1 MGIDIYL
8 EWDGMKKEEKNA
20 QATGFSITSGN
31 VGYLREAYH
40 GGPYATRILVREAF
54 EAENCRAQIPAEI
67 MRDRLNHVTEPAAR
81 TSGAG
86 HQLAEAVLD
95 MLQSTGVEVVA
106 EDGATTN
113 RIKSDTTR
121 PMTVEE
127 AVRERQLRLYGEDN
141 EHIERVVKSFRDFVE
156 LAEEKERQTGK
167 PCTVYASY

>member
-8 EWDGMKKEEKNA
+8 EWDGMEEEEKSA

-54 EAENCRAQIPAEI
+54 EAEDCRAQIPAEI
-67 MRDRLNHVTEPAAR
+67 MRERLTHVTEPAM
-81 TSGAG
+81 TGEG
-86 HQLAEAVLD
+86 HQLAQ
-95 MLQSTGVEVVA
+95 MLVGMIQDTGAEIVSGGGIQS
-106 EDGATTN
+106 DN
-113 RIKSDTTR
+113 TR

-127 AVRERQLRLYGEDN
+127 AVRERQRRLYGEDS
-141 EHIERVVKSFRDFVE
+141 EHVERVVKSFRDFVA

>member
-8 EWDGMKKEEKNA
+8 EWDGMEKEEKSA
-20 QATGFSITSGN
+20 QATGFSITSGD

-54 EAENCRAQIPAEI
+54 EAEDCRAQIPAEI
-67 MRDRLNHVTEPAAR
+67 MRERLTHVTEPAMA
-81 TSGAG
+81 GEG
-86 HQLAEAVLD
+86 HQIAQMIVGMIQD
-95 MLQSTGVEVVA
+95 TGAEVVS
-106 EDGATTN
+106 GGG
-113 RIKSDTTR
+113 IQSDTTR

-127 AVRERQLRLYGEDN
+127 AIRERQRRLYGEDDN
-141 EHIERVVKSFRDFVE
+141 HIERVVKSFRDFVS

>member
-8 EWDGMKKEEKNA
+8 EWDGMEKEAKEA

-54 EAENCRAQIPAEI
+54 EAEDCRAQIPAEI
-67 MRDRLNHVTEPAAR
+67 MRERLTHVTEPAMR
-81 TSGAG
+81 GEG
-86 HQLAEAVLD
+86 HQLAEMVMGMIQA
-95 MLQSTGVEVVA
+95 TGA
-106 EDGATTN
+106 EIAEGGG
-113 RIKSDTTR
+113 IQSDTTR

-127 AVRERQLRLYGEDN
+127 AVRERQRRLYGED
-141 EHIERVVKSFRDFVE
+141 EAHIDRVVRSFRDFVA

-167 PCTVYASY
+167 PCTIYASY

>member
-8 EWDGMKKEEKNA
+8 EWDGMEEEEKSA
-20 QATGFSITSGN
+20 QVTGFSITSGN

-54 EAENCRAQIPAEI
+54 EAEDCRAQIPAEI
-67 MRDRLNHVTEPAAR
+67 MRERLTHVTEPAM
-81 TSGAG
+81 TGEG
-86 HQLAEAVLD
+86 HQLAQMIVGIIQD
-95 MLQSTGVEVVA
+95 TGAEVVS
-106 EDGATTN
+106 GGG
-113 RIKSDTTR
+113 IQSDTTR

-127 AVRERQLRLYGEDN
+127 AVRERQRRLYGEDEN
-141 EHIERVVKSFRDFVE
+141 HIERVVKSFRDFVT

>member
-8 EWDGMKKEEKNA
+8 EWDGMEEEEKSA

-67 MRDRLNHVTEPAAR
+67 MCERLTHVTEPALSGEGHKLAEMVLGMIQA
-81 TSGAG
+81 SGA
-86 HQLAEAVLD
+86 
-95 MLQSTGVEVVA
+95 EVVA
-106 EDGATTN
+106 GNAIRT
-113 RIKSDTTR
+113 DTTR

-127 AVRERQLRLYGEDN
+127 AVRERQRRLYGEDD
-141 EHIERVVKSFRDFVE
+141 EHIERVVKSFRDFVA

-167 PCTVYASY
+167 PCTVYASH

>member
-8 EWDGMKKEEKNA
+8 EWDGMEQEEKNA
-20 QATGFSITSGN
+20 QATGFSITSGD

-54 EAENCRAQIPAEI
+54 EADDCRAQIPAEI
-67 MRDRLNHVTEPAAR
+67 MRERLTHVTEPAMN
-81 TSGAG
+81 GEG
-86 HQLAEAVLD
+86 HQLAQMLVD
-95 MLQSTGVEVVA
+95 MIQDTGA
-106 EDGATTN
+106 EIVSGGE
-113 RIKSDTTR
+113 IKSDNTR

-127 AVRERQLRLYGEDN
+127 AVRERQRRLYGEDS
-141 EHIERVVKSFRDFVE
+141 EHIERVIKSFRDFVS

>member
-8 EWDGMKKEEKNA
+8 EWDGMEQEEKTA

-54 EAENCRAQIPAEI
+54 ESDNQRAQIPAEI
-67 MRDRLNHVTEPAAR
+67 MRERLTHVTEPAMN
-81 TSGAG
+81 GEG
-86 HQLAEAVLD
+86 HQLAQ
-95 MLQSTGVEVVA
+95 MLVGMIQDIGAEIVSGGGIQSDNTC
-106 EDGATTN
+106 
-113 RIKSDTTR
+113 

-127 AVRERQLRLYGEDN
+127 AVRERQRRLYGEDS
-141 EHIERVVKSFRDFVE
+141 EHIERVVKSFRDFVS